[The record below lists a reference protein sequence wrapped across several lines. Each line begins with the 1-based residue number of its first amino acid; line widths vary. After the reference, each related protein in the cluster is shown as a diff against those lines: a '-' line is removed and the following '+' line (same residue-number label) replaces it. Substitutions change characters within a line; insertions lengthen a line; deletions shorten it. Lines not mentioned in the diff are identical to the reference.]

1 MVEAEVDLTITY
13 WSAKSDRRIFK
24 RVKLERAKI
33 NFFSTSWTV
42 VRPIDED
49 SIIYGWNDEDF
60 DDSYARQVY
69 DRMSYTAEEVRW
81 GRKFEPI
88 FDQDNDGMIHI
99 DLDRLNAN
107 KESPLN

>member
-1 MVEAEVDLTITY
+1 MVH
-13 WSAKSDRRIFK
+13 
-24 RVKLERAKI
+24 
-33 NFFSTSWTV
+33 
-42 VRPIDED
+42 PIDED

-60 DDSYARQVY
+60 KEKEVEIIVMFKALDDSYARQVY

>member
-1 MVEAEVDLTITY
+1 MVH
-13 WSAKSDRRIFK
+13 
-24 RVKLERAKI
+24 
-33 NFFSTSWTV
+33 
-42 VRPIDED
+42 PIDED
-49 SIIYGWNDEDF
+49 SIIYGWNDKDFKEKEVEIIVMFKAF

>member
-1 MVEAEVDLTITY
+1 
-13 WSAKSDRRIFK
+13 
-24 RVKLERAKI
+24 
-33 NFFSTSWTV
+33 V
-42 VRPIDED
+42 VHPIDED
-49 SIIYGWNDEDF
+49 SIIYGWNDKDFKEKEVEIIVMFKAF